1 MAREA
6 ITTTSL
12 PFPLLARGKV
22 RDVYDVGGDRL
33 LIVATDRL
41 SAFDVVMAEPIPWK
55 GEVLTQA
62 TAWWLARL
70 ADVTADHMLAVDPDA
85 IVAAVPGLAATR
97 DVWARRSMLVRR
109 TTPFPIEC
117 VVRGYLTGSAWK
129 EYRQSG
135 TLAGEPLP
143 GGLVE
148 SARLDPPIFSPATKA
163 ETGHDENITYAEV
176 ERRLGADTAAELRRR
191 SLAIYGRGREIAEQA
206 GIIMADT
213 KFEFGRLPDGTV
225 LLIDEVLTPDS
236 SRFWPRESYAP
247 GGPQPSLDKQPVRDF
262 LDALTARG
270 AWDKAPPPP
279 PLPPDVVQATSLRY
293 RDLFRRLA
301 GVDVDRFAA
310 GVPAPTS

>member
-1 MAREA
+1 MAPEA

-22 RDVYDVGGDRL
+22 RDVYDVGGGRL

-70 ADVTADHMLAVDPDA
+70 ADVTEDHMLAVDPDA

-97 DVWARRSMLVRR
+97 AVWARRSMLVRR

-129 EYRQSG
+129 EYRRSG
-135 TLAGEPLP
+135 TLAGESLP
-143 GGLVE
+143 SGLVE

-163 ETGHDENITYAEV
+163 ETGHDENITFAEV

-191 SLAIYGRGREIAEQA
+191 SLAIYGRGREIAERA

-213 KFEFGRLPDGTV
+213 KFEFGRLPDGTI

-247 GGPQPSLDKQPVRDF
+247 GGPQPSLDKQPVRDY
-262 LDALTARG
+262 LDALTAGG

-293 RDLFRRLA
+293 RDLFRRLT

-310 GVPAPTS
+310 GVPAPAT